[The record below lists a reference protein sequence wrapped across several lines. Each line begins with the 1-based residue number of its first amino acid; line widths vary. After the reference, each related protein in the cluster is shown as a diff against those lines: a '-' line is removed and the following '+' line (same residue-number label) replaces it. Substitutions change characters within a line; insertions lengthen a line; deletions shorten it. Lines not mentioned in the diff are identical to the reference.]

1 MNEHDDVMYKMR
13 ESFSGLR
20 MDMPVEK
27 VFAISR
33 SRRRRR
39 LSGLTATA
47 AATAGAAAAITLTAG
62 GAAAPTRS
70 GNPSRPGPGAVSA
83 PPASLGPVQLAAFS
97 VTGGPGDSTTL
108 ILRKGPKYSRLD
120 PGALRQA
127 LARHGIPALVSVGT
141 FCRSTPGAPASLGQV
156 VHPSN
161 LAGGSAMVIDGQ
173 AMPSGTRLS
182 IGYFQGH
189 VRMALIEDGASL
201 SCSGAFHQPAAHVTP
216 SGAPIRG

>member
-1 MNEHDDVMYKMR
+1 MNEHDDVMDKMR

-20 MDMPVEK
+20 MDMPAEK

-47 AATAGAAAAITLTAG
+47 AATAGAAAVITLTAG
-62 GAAAPTRS
+62 GLAAPARS
-70 GNPSRPGPGAVSA
+70 GNPPPPSQA
-83 PPASLGPVQLAAFS
+83 PSLGPVKLTAFS
-97 VTGGPGDSTTL
+97 LASGPGDNTTL
-108 ILRKGPKYSRLD
+108 TLYKGPKYSRLD

-141 FCRSTPGAPASLGQV
+141 FCRSTPGAPATLGQV

-161 LAGGSAMVIDGQ
+161 RGHGSAMVIDGQ
-173 AMPSGTRLS
+173 AIPSGTRLS

-201 SCSGAFHQPAAHVTP
+201 SCSSAFHRPAVHMTP
-216 SGAPIRG
+216 SGNAIRR

>member
-1 MNEHDDVMYKMR
+1 MNEHDEVMCKVR

-20 MDMPVEK
+20 MEVPVEK

-39 LSGLTATA
+39 LSGLTAAA

-70 GNPSRPGPGAVSA
+70 GNPGPGPDAVNA
-83 PPASLGPVQLAAFS
+83 PPASLGPVKLAAFS
-97 VTGGPGDSTTL
+97 VTGGPRDSTTL
-108 ILRKGPKYSRLD
+108 ILHKGPKYSRLD

-141 FCRSTPGAPASLGQV
+141 FCRSTPRAPGSLGQV

-161 LAGGSAMVIDGQ
+161 LADGSAMVIDGQ

-201 SCSGAFHQPAAHVTP
+201 SCSTASDQPAVHITP
-216 SGAPIRG
+216 SGNPIRG